1 MQYVPLE
8 DVKSDLIRPSNHT
21 SYCPFKG
28 EASYYDLVVDGEV
41 VPHAIWTYQDPYPA
55 MAQIKGY
62 VAFYAH
68 HVQIASDSAR
78 SDTRSS

>member
-1 MQYVPLE
+1 M
-8 DVKSDLIRPSNHT
+8 DSDLIRPSNHT

-28 EASYYDLVVDGEV
+28 EAGYFDLIVDGEV
-41 VPHAIWTYQDPYPA
+41 VPRAIWTYQDPYPA

-68 HVQIASDSAR
+68 HVQISADPAR